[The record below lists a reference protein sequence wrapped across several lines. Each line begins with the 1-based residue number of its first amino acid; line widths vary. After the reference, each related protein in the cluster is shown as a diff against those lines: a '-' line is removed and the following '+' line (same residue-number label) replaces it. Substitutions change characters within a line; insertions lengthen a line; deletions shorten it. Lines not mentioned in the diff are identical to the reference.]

1 MPEIVSFCHI
11 YGIYILVSIFSFI
24 NGASRILHLNLVLMV
39 LSFLCCKIL
48 CIYLCLSISVSKI
61 CHIVINIFASR
72 LVLFLTC
79 SSFFDNLSLTVLTK
93 CVFTKKE
100 FNLKGRWCLFHDM
113 LCDKSFKFSIYI
125 CPETNAR
132 SVTNKSTLQLVKYC
146 VAHYRINWVSK
157 GIRILCILITWH
169 GPITVN
175 YIKISF
181 LVKSFIQ
188 TLRHTVNF

>member
-1 MPEIVSFCHI
+1 MGWGSLFLFFQWIPDSFVLILFLRQLSTSEKWMTLGGWKIHIFGTKVLNFLGMPEIVNFCHI

-24 NGASRILHLNLVLMV
+24 NGASRILHLNLILMV

-79 SSFFDNLSLTVLTK
+79 SSFFNNLSLTVLTK

-100 FNLKGRWCLFHDM
+100 FNLKGRWYF
-113 LCDKSFKFSIYI
+113 I
-125 CPETNAR
+125 P
-132 SVTNKSTLQLVKYC
+132 
-146 VAHYRINWVSK
+146 
-157 GIRILCILITWH
+157 WH
-169 GPITVN
+169 A
-175 YIKISF
+175 
-181 LVKSFIQ
+181 LW
-188 TLRHTVNF
+188 

>member
-1 MPEIVSFCHI
+1 MTVGGWEIHIFGTKELNFLGMPEIVNFCHI

-24 NGASRILHLNLVLMV
+24 NGASRILHLNLILMV

-48 CIYLCLSISVSKI
+48 CTYLCLSISVSKI

-79 SSFFDNLSLTVLTK
+79 SSFFDNLSLT
-93 CVFTKKE
+93 
-100 FNLKGRWCLFHDM
+100 D
-113 LCDKSFKFSIYI
+113 
-125 CPETNAR
+125 AR

-157 GIRILCILITWH
+157 GIRILCILITWY

-181 LVKSFIQ
+181 LVKKFIQ
-188 TLRHTVNF
+188 TLRHTVNFLCHEFFF